1 MLFTI
6 PLNERNKDHSKQSH
20 LTNFDGT
27 SKLDAFKV
35 SLSLKRKNVTFLAF
49 LRKDKT
55 KTKLDLGLRRIQK
68 LFYRPKKP
76 FKKSYFA

>member
-6 PLNERNKDHSKQSH
+6 QGTLNERVKDHSKQSH

-35 SLSLKRKNVTFLAF
+35 ILSLKRKNVTFLAF

-68 LFYRPKKP
+68 LFYRPKK
-76 FKKSYFA
+76 AI